1 MLNNK
6 LYSEILKE
14 FDEAKTRPDKIQVL
28 RKYDNERF
36 REFLKYSFDPQIEF
50 DVVLPEKYRPA
61 VEPAGLNYSYLH
73 IEVPRLYRL
82 IKNHPKRPIAY
93 QGKKPTQDILVL
105 LESLHKDEA
114 ILLVKMIQ
122 KNLGVKYLTDKIIEE
137 AYGK

>member
-73 IEVPRLYRL
+73 IEVPRLYRF

>member
-14 FDEAKTRPDKIQVL
+14 FDEAKTRSDKIEVL
-28 RKYDNERF
+28 RKYNNERF
-36 REFLKYSFDPQIEF
+36 REFLRYSFDPQVEF

-73 IEVPRLYRL
+73 IEVPRLYRF
-82 IKNHPKRPIAY
+82 IKNHPKRPAAY
-93 QGKKPTQDILVL
+93 RGKKPTQDILVL